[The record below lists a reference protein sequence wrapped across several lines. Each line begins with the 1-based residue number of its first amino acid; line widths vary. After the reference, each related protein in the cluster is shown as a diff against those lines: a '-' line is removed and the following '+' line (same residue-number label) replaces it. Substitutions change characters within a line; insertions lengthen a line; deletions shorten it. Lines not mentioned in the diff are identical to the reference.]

1 LVHVIY
7 SGVSGQCSHT
17 ILGSTPMRTHIHVEL
32 SLQMAD
38 GCTETYYLQSEGI
51 QSHDGQRH
59 GTE

>member
-1 LVHVIY
+1 
-7 SGVSGQCSHT
+7 
-17 ILGSTPMRTHIHVEL
+17 MRTHVHVEL